1 MRIPRDLRRLFAWM
15 VGLLGPLR
23 STKIKPLSQPRL
35 RIKPH
40 PELSRDTAEGCRDRA
55 AADLREADTSTD
67 PYERR
72 QLRKGAK
79 RWSLRADML
88 ERLARSFRK
97 RAALDEASRQYRHNK
112 ARQDIRS

>member
-1 MRIPRDLRRLFAWM
+1 MTRDLRRLFVWM
-15 VGLLGPLR
+15 IGMLGPLR
-23 STKIKPLSQPRL
+23 STKIKPLSQA
-35 RIKPH
+35 H
-40 PELSRDTAEGCRDRA
+40 SELSRDTIEGCRDRA

-97 RAALDEASRQYRHNK
+97 RAALDEASRQYHREK
-112 ARQDIRS
+112 ARRGIRP

>member
-1 MRIPRDLRRLFAWM
+1 MRIPHDLRRLFAWM
-15 VGLLGPLR
+15 IGLLGPSR
-23 STKIKPLSQPRL
+23 STKIKPLSQPKL
-35 RIKPH
+35 RIEPQS
-40 PELSRDTAEGCRDRA
+40 ELSWDTAEGCRDRA

-97 RAALDEASRQYRHNK
+97 RAALDEASRQYRRNK